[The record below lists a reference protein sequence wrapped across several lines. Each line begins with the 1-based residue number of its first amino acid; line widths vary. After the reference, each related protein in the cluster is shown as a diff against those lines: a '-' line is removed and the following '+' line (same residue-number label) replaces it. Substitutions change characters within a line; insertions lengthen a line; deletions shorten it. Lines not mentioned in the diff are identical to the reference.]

1 MKTGE
6 KYDDF
11 ILGLMAANGIGDCIE
26 ASNRW
31 TSYAQQFNDVE
42 RKAIEAGGYQSGL
55 IQGNEVRDLFPE
67 MEDEL

>member
-42 RKAIEAGGYQSGL
+42 RKAIEAGGY
-55 IQGNEVRDLFPE
+55 
-67 MEDEL
+67 